1 MNEDRTCPFCGG
13 TELKEVRC
21 ISKLKKKAQDKQAA
35 ESTLSV
41 RSEERCFMHCTG
53 LNGCGGFFLPPE
65 YFLPP
70 EAQKER
76 YLLHN
81 NNLSDEGYRSFL
93 KTFADTALLHIRELL
108 GRPPRTVFDYG
119 CGNGAL
125 IELLTSYTCGTCGGL
140 LAENT
145 EIRGWDPF
153 FAPDVS
159 FFQDGADAV
168 LCLEVAEHFEN
179 PREGFAGLA
188 RACRP
193 GGYAAVQTLFVPE
206 SGEKEWAEDAFSAN
220 TDTGTDTEAAEAA
233 FRSWWY
239 KEDTTHVS
247 FYTLK
252 ALKACAER
260 AGFEYCG
267 TYNNCSILR
276 VAFPR

>member
-1 MNEDRTCPFCGG
+1 MSEDRNCPFCGG

-21 ISKLKKKAQDKQAA
+21 VSKRKKTGRNKTAA
-35 ESTLSV
+35 GNENAACPA
-41 RSEERCFMHCTG
+41 ERRFMHCTG
-53 LNGCGGFFLPPE
+53 NGGCGGFFLLPE

-81 NNLSDEGYRSFL
+81 NSLSDEGYRSFL
-93 KTFADTALLHIRELL
+93 KDFADTALLQIGKLSD
-108 GRPPRTVFDYG
+108 GPPRTVFDYG

-125 IELLTSYTCGTCGGL
+125 GELLKLYISKGL
-140 LAENT
+140 LPENT
-145 EIRGWDPF
+145 EIRGRDPF
-153 FAPDVS
+153 FAPDTP
-159 FFQDGADAV
+159 FFRGGADAV

-179 PREGFAGLA
+179 PDEGFAGLA
-188 RACRP
+188 RACKK
-193 GGYAAVQTLFVPE
+193 GGYAAVQTLFAPE
-206 SGEKEWAEDAFSAN
+206 GGSEAGA
-220 TDTGTDTEAAEAA
+220 DTRSNAEAAEAA

-239 KEDTTHVS
+239 KEDATHVS

-252 ALKACAER
+252 ALKACAFR

-276 VAFPR
+276 AAFPR

>member
-1 MNEDRTCPFCGG
+1 MKEDKKCPFCGG

-35 ESTLSV
+35 GSPVAV

-53 LNGCGGFFLPPE
+53 LNGCGGFFLRPE

-93 KTFADTALLHIRELL
+93 KKFADTALLHIRELL
-108 GRPPRTVFDYG
+108 GRPPRTIFDYG

-140 LAENT
+140 FAENT

-153 FAPDVS
+153 FAPDVPL
-159 FFQDGADAV
+159 FEEGADAV

-179 PREGFAGLA
+179 PHEGFAGLA
-188 RACRP
+188 RACRA
-193 GGYAAVQTLFVPE
+193 GGYAAVQTLFAPE
-206 SGEKEWAEDAFSAN
+206 INSEAG
-220 TDTGTDTEAAEAA
+220 TDTGTGAETAEAA

-247 FYTLK
+247 FYTEK

-260 AGFEYCG
+260 AGFVYCG

-276 VAFPR
+276 AALPR